1 LALPCIHFWKR
12 TFFFAV
18 GIKDKITRFSA
29 INQNPIGKDI
39 SRRNAVVRAFI
50 AKFFLAS
57 QMASR

>member
-57 QMASR
+57 